1 MSKKLTFVIGDVHG
15 MYNTLIALLKK
26 IPSDSNIIFVG
37 DLIDRGKYSAQVVD
51 LVRQRGYKCV
61 LGNHENT
68 FINFFDDYFMQIPID
83 VLIEKW
89 GMWIFL
95 NGGKETLQ
103 SYKIWDNKE
112 PSAKI
117 LEHIKSDYEWMK
129 SLPIYQEIN
138 AKHKSDLRV
147 VVSHSNITKVWHLRS
162 LPDSFETL
170 KDIATRTRDLDY
182 EPKSNI
188 VNIFGHTP
196 ITEYDSSSNC
206 INLDTGCYYYK
217 EGLGRLTAYCIED
230 DRFVVQEKV
239 SKD

>member
-26 IPSDSNIIFVG
+26 LPSDSNIIFVG
-37 DLIDRGKYSAQVVD
+37 DLIDRGEYSAQVVD

-68 FINFFDDYFMQIPID
+68 FIKFFDDYFLQIPID
-83 VLIEKW
+83 VLIEKR

-112 PSAKI
+112 PSDKI

-129 SLPIYQEIN
+129 SLPIYQELN
-138 AKHKSDLRV
+138 TKHKSDLRV
-147 VVSHSNITKVWHLRS
+147 VVSHSNITKVWHLR
-162 LPDSFETL
+162 DSISDFETF
-170 KDIATRTRDLDY
+170 KDVATRTRDLDY
-182 EPKSNI
+182 EVNSGI

-196 ITEYDSSSNC
+196 IKEYDSSSNC
-206 INLDTGCYYYK
+206 INVDTGCYYYK